1 MEKLN
6 KKGFTLVELIA
17 TIVVLALV
25 VSISAY
31 AITNIINS
39 AKEKNYEL
47 LIKNIK
53 DASETY
59 YQECKYSDIT
69 CNDTVTLQYLVDY
82 GYLKGNGTEDNEI
95 DNKIDNKMKIVNPK
109 NNKDIGECSISVK
122 YEDGKLTIESMSD
135 NDLCPTTYN
144 LTQSKEDN

>member
-82 GYLKGNGTEDNEI
+82 GYLKGNGTEDKKMENV
-95 DNKIDNKMKIVNPK
+95 NPKMKIVNPK
-109 NNKDIGECSISVK
+109 NNIDIGECSIAVK
-122 YEDGKLTIESMSD
+122 YENGKLTIESMSNNNSCP
-135 NDLCPTTYN
+135 NDYN
-144 LTQSKEDN
+144 

>member
-59 YQECKYSDIT
+59 YQECKYSNNSGIT
-69 CNDTVTLQYLVDY
+69 CDDTVKLQDLVNY
-82 GYLKGNGTEDNEI
+82 GYLKGNGT
-95 DNKIDNKMKIVNPK
+95 KDNKMEIINPK
-109 NNKDIGECSISVK
+109 DNKNIGACSIAVK
-122 YEDGKLTIESMSD
+122 YENGKLTIESMSNNNSCP
-135 NDLCPTTYN
+135 NDYN
-144 LTQSKEDN
+144 